1 MWISLCIALLFSQAR
16 TPFEQAQDSGVVIGK
31 QGWLFH
37 IAEFGNY
44 TLETPQDSETKRITI
59 EVISKLFAK
68 RNIPLVLALIPAKI
82 HLYESSL
89 PPEMPLPDV
98 VKNRYVNA
106 LQSLTSNGVNVPDL
120 LTAFQKGQ
128 QDPIERKYPVYQKL
142 DHHWSSRGALIAA
155 QVIGNALR
163 ELPQLNDEA
172 HAQIQLA
179 AQPEEVYLESS
190 LIKRVPEALRS
201 SFVPE
206 AFIPYDEVKSD
217 PSLLGDEAF
226 PIALVGSSAS
236 KGGRLWP
243 FDSGIAA
250 ETQFNVLNA
259 AQVGRGP
266 WLPLEDYLRSST
278 YQESPPKALVW
289 QLWEAFLLDVDQGQ
303 LPKNWLWTIA
313 PLILGSCDKPVLGSG
328 PTLDLPATQW
338 GDYLSASV
346 QTQSGREWVLSLS
359 TPNGTVTR
367 DEVVPSEGETQYF
380 NEALPLG
387 TTRIEIKPKNP
398 QTSVTLSSAK
408 ICKIPSEVSDAL
420 QPQGSVDLVRVDRY
434 AGLETFNFSGV
445 ENGTMRW
452 SEGPEMSIHFWNG
465 GTLKPKVQ
473 LAFYNP
479 IEGQHVRVKL
489 NGTTLLD
496 ISALTAGTN
505 ITKDFVLPA
514 IPGDNTLSFEYTL
527 ANGMGSTF
535 AEQDTRKLTVLFNT
549 LRLDFSK

>member
-1 MWISLCIALLFSQAR
+1 MWISLCMALLFSQAQ
-16 TPFEQAQDSGVVIGK
+16 TPFQQAQKSGVVIGK

-44 TLETPQDSETKRITI
+44 SLETPQDSQAKRTTI
-59 EVISKLFAK
+59 ETIAKLFAK

-82 HLYESSL
+82 HLYESNL
-89 PPEMPLPDV
+89 PPEVPLPDV
-98 VKNRYVNA
+98 PRNRYVQA
-106 LQSLTSNGVNVPDL
+106 LQSLASVGVNVPDL
-120 LTAFQKGQ
+120 LTAFQKAQ
-128 QDPIERKYPVYQKL
+128 QDPIESKYPVYQKL

-155 QVIGNALR
+155 QVIGKALK
-163 ELPQLNDEA
+163 ELPELKDEA
-172 HAQIQLA
+172 HSQIQLV

-190 LIKRVPEALRS
+190 LIKRVPDALKS

-217 PSLLGDEAF
+217 PSLLGDETF

-303 LPKNWLWTIA
+303 LPKNWLITIA
-313 PLILGSCDKPVLGSG
+313 PLILGSCDQPVLGSG
-328 PTLDLPATQW
+328 PTLNLPATQW

-367 DEVVPSEGETQYF
+367 DQVTPSEGETQYF

-387 TTRIEIKPKNP
+387 TTRVEIKPKNP

-408 ICKIPSEVSDAL
+408 ICKMPSEVTDAL
-420 QPQGSVDLVRVDRY
+420 QPQGSVDLARVDHY
-434 AGLETFNFSGV
+434 PGVDTQYLSGV

-465 GTLKPKVQ
+465 GTLTPKVQ

-479 IEGQHVRVKL
+479 IEGQQLRVKL
-489 NGTTLLD
+489 NGTTLWD
-496 ISALTAGTN
+496 ISNLKAGAS
-505 ITKDFVLPA
+505 ITKDLLLPA
-514 IPGDNTLSFEYTL
+514 IPGDNALSFEYAL

-535 AEQDTRKLTVLFNT
+535 AQQDSRKLTVLFNT
-549 LRLDFSK
+549 LRIDFSK